1 MVSREVLN
9 RRAKRRQL
17 YIIGAVAI
25 IVLVAGAAVWA
36 FYLNNNTGA
45 TCIPTAQLTCAR
57 FDTSMGTFEVELFR
71 SATPAT
77 VANFVNLSQRGFYN
91 GLVWHRIEPGFVI
104 QSGDPT
110 TRNGGGDRSTWGQYS
125 GVQIPFEYN
134 STLHNYAGYLGIAS
148 TGAGV
153 GGSTQFYIN
162 LKDNS
167 ASLDGKYA
175 VFGKVVSGMNVVQA
189 IGSVQ
194 VEQVGGQ
201 NEPVDPVFINSV
213 TITAAP

>member
-1 MVSREVLN
+1 MVNRDALN
-9 RRAKRRQL
+9 KRARRRRL
-17 YIIGAVAI
+17 YIVGAVGVI
-25 IVLVAGAAVWA
+25 LLIVAGGVWA
-36 FYLNNNTGA
+36 YYQNNNTGPSC
-45 TCIPTAQLTCAR
+45 TPTAQLTCAK
-57 FDTSMGTFEVELFR
+57 FVTSMGTFEVELFK

-77 VANFVNLSQRGFYN
+77 VANFVNLSQSGFYN
-91 GLVWHRIEPGFVI
+91 NLVWHRIEPGFVI
-104 QSGDPT
+104 QSGDPN
-110 TRNGGGDRSTWGQYS
+110 TRNGAGDRSTWGQY
-125 GVQIPFEYN
+125 GGTPVPFEYN
-134 STLHNYAGYLGIAS
+134 ATLHNTAGTLGMAS

-175 VFGKVVSGMNVVQA
+175 VFGKVTSGMDVVQK
-189 IGSVQ
+189 IGSVP

-201 NEPVDPVFINSV
+201 NEPIDPVYITSI